1 MKRLLA
7 VISVSAVV
15 AVAALGGTAS
25 ASTGPTP
32 NGWCGALN
40 MLQAGAGM
48 DNAMSRDNANGNAGM
63 FGAVAASSC

>member
-1 MKRLLA
+1 MKGLLA
-7 VISVSAVV
+7 VVSTSAI
-15 AVAALGGTAS
+15 VAAAALAGTAS

-48 DNAMSRDNANGNAGM
+48 GNAMSRDNGNGNTGM

>member
-7 VISVSAVV
+7 VVSTSAI
-15 AVAALGGTAS
+15 VAAAAFAGSAS
-25 ASTGPTP
+25 ASSGLTP

-48 DNAMSRDNANGNAGM
+48 GNAMSRDNANGNAGM
-63 FGAVAASSC
+63 FGAVSASSC